1 MDHLM
6 SPGAIGTNSET
17 MGGHKENERVG
28 KFLFGPVVIIHVQR
42 EHIGVCDDCTDA
54 YQQSKYF

>member
-1 MDHLM
+1 
-6 SPGAIGTNSET
+6 

-42 EHIGVCDDCTDA
+42 EHIGVCDDCIDA